1 MLVAFPLTQNC
12 DNQNIAKHCQLQY
25 KVISVDKDCSK
36 LQLTHVSSLHT
47 VPGSGQL
54 FNSVNIATFL
64 STTPVSFRTSSIYHH
79 SSQACLVAQL
89 VKNVP
94 TIPGLGR
101 SPGGGKGN
109 SGLEISMDCLAHG
122 VAKSRIQLS
131 DFHLHHSSF
140 WGKPLCSH
148 LWKERF
154 AGFGSDNGPACWLCF
169 WVTQFGLNWEVN
181 LVVSFLK
188 LSHTHFLPFLSHFQ
202 WTYSQIAGSDKNDMY
217 YAF

>member
-1 MLVAFPLTQNC
+1 MQQASTNTCFKPSHSAWLRTTVQQCQHCYLPDHHT
-12 DNQNIAKHCQLQY
+12 CQLQDQFHLP
-25 KVISVDKDCSK
+25 SLFPGLPCGSASK
-36 LQLTHVSSLHT
+36 ECTCNAGDLSL
-47 VPGSGQL
+47 
-54 FNSVNIATFL
+54 
-64 STTPVSFRTSSIYHH
+64 
-79 SSQACLVAQL
+79 
-89 VKNVP
+89 
-94 TIPGLGR
+94 IPGLGR

-109 SGLEISMDCLAHG
+109 SGLKISMDCLVHG
-122 VAKSRIQLS
+122 VTKSRIQLS

-140 WGKPLCSH
+140 WGKPLCSR

-154 AGFGSDNGPACWLCF
+154 AGFGSDNGSACWLCF
-169 WVTQFGLNWEVN
+169 WVTQIGLNWEVN